1 MGGNNRGKVVKVTKA
16 IMQEVADRLAQGEN
30 LVEITQDNHELPS
43 YRAITAAVVRDPE
56 LYEIYRMG
64 RVMQSEWHI
73 DRINGLAMSPLP
85 THHADGTP
93 CDSRWLGAEIQ
104 RRRLEVDTLKWTLAR
119 QQPNGIRDRKEDAPQ
134 AASITISWDSGSS
147 EVKANDG

>member
-16 IMQEVADRLAQGEN
+16 VMQEVADRLAQGEN
-30 LVEITQDNHELPS
+30 LVEITQDNHSLPS

-93 CDSRWLGAEIQ
+93 CDNRWLGAEIQ

-147 EVKANDG
+147 EVKASDG